1 MTPDPAAVAVALYV
15 VYLATVFGV
24 RSVLHRRRTGS
35 SGFVGISGRS
45 GSLEWLA
52 GVLFVVALVLGA
64 LAPVL
69 QLVSV
74 SEPLARLDGW
84 AGHLGGFVLSLAA
97 IVLTLAAQSAMG
109 SSWRIGVDPA
119 QRTTLVIDGPFA
131 LVRNPIFATMLPTAL
146 GLALMTPNAVAL
158 LGVGALLGALELQTR
173 AVEEPYLLSAHGA
186 EYARYAA
193 RVGRF
198 VPGIGR
204 LRPR

>member
-15 VYLATVFGV
+15 VYLATVFAA

-35 SGFVGISGRS
+35 TGFVGISGRP
-45 GSLEWLA
+45 GSPEWLG
-52 GVLFVVALVLGA
+52 GVLFAIALVLGF

-69 QLVSV
+69 QLAAVIQ
-74 SEPLARLDGW
+74 PLARLDGPI
-84 AGHLGGFVLSLAA
+84 GHLGGFVLSLAG

-109 SSWRIGVDPA
+109 NSWRIGVDPCE
-119 QRTTLVIDGPFA
+119 RTTLVIDGPFA
-131 LVRNPIFATMLPTAL
+131 LVRNPIFVAMLPTAL
-146 GLALMTPNAVAL
+146 GLALLTPNAVAL
-158 LGVGALLGALELQTR
+158 LGVGALLAALELQTR
-173 AVEEPYLLSAHGA
+173 VVEEPYLLSAHGA
-186 EYARYAA
+186 DYARYAG

>member
-1 MTPDPAAVAVALYV
+1 MTPDPAAAAVALYV

-24 RSVLHRRRTGS
+24 RSLLHRRRTGS
-35 SGFVGISGRS
+35 SGFGGISGRP
-45 GSLEWLA
+45 GSPEWLG
-52 GVLFVVALVLGA
+52 GVLFVVALVLSA

-69 QLVSV
+69 QLAGVV
-74 SEPLARLDGW
+74 EPLDRLDGR
-84 AGHLGGFVLSLAA
+84 AGHLGGFVLSVVG

-109 SSWRIGVDPA
+109 SSWRIGVDPGE
-119 QRTTLVIDGPFA
+119 RTTLVIDGPFA
-131 LVRNPIFATMLPTAL
+131 LVRKPIFAAMLPTAL

-158 LGVGALLGALELQTR
+158 LGVGALLAALELQTR
-173 AVEEPYLLSAHGA
+173 VVEELYLLSAHGA
-186 EYARYAA
+186 DYARYAA